1 MHRILIGLV
10 CGLAVAAAACSSGS
24 DSPTEGSNV
33 SAAPVVNTATDSEPV
48 SSEPVDTEP
57 VSSEP
62 VSTEPVD
69 SGPAETDPVAA
80 ESVEDVEAPRDARGI
95 VEMLASDELAGRD
108 NFSDGSIAAQE
119 FLYGQL
125 SEFAEPAFD
134 GDGIDGYQ
142 QEFPDGTN
150 IVAVIPGT
158 DLADEYVVIG
168 AHYDHVGSD
177 CPTNDPADHICNGAT
192 DNAAGVAAAIAAA
205 RNVTAAGPPRRTV
218 VVALWDSEE
227 DGLLG
232 SQYYTTD
239 PVVPMEQTVAYLNFD
254 IQGSDLL
261 ASIANSTIA
270 VGAETGG
277 PTFVD
282 SVTTAAGASTLDTAL
297 LSVIFGQGRSDHV
310 NFIANGVPAV
320 FLTDATNACYHTA
333 QDDVTA
339 VDFDKLDQQVV
350 TATVLLADLASTD
363 AVPVFDPAAPVAT
376 YDDAVALLAIAEPA
390 QGDFSS
396 LGPAGEALSTQL
408 LVDLQAVVD
417 AGPDAFTDESIG
429 TLLGGAAG
437 FVDALTM
444 GECIPAG
451 SR

>member
-1 MHRILIGLV
+1 M
-10 CGLAVAAAACSSGS
+10 A
-24 DSPTEGSNV
+24 
-33 SAAPVVNTATDSEPV
+33 
-48 SSEPVDTEP
+48 TEP
-57 VSSEP
+57 VE
-62 VSTEPVD
+62 E
-69 SGPAETDPVAA
+69 AEG
-80 ESVEDVEAPRDARGI
+80 SRDARGI

-134 GDGIDGYQ
+134 GEGIDGYL
-142 QEFPDGTN
+142 QEFPVGTN

-168 AHYDHVGSD
+168 AHYDHLGSD
-177 CPTNDPADHICNGAT
+177 CPTSSPADHICNGAT
-192 DNAAGVAAAIAAA
+192 DNAAGVAVAIAAA
-205 RNVTAAGPPRRTV
+205 RNQTAAGPPRRTV

-232 SQYYTTD
+232 SQHYTTD
-239 PVVPMEQTVAYLNFD
+239 PVVPMEQTVAYVNFD

-261 ASIANSTIA
+261 PSIANSTIA

-339 VDFDKLDQQVV
+339 VDFAKLDQQVA
-350 TATVLLADLASTD
+350 TATALLADLASTD

-376 YDDAVALLAIAEPA
+376 YDDALALLAIAEPA

-396 LGPAGEALSTQL
+396 LGAEGEALSTQL
-408 LVDLQAVVD
+408 LVDLQTLVD

-437 FVDALTM
+437 RDEWSSA
-444 GECIPAG
+444 
-451 SR
+451 SRG

>member
-1 MHRILIGLV
+1 M
-10 CGLAVAAAACSSGS
+10 
-24 DSPTEGSNV
+24 T
-33 SAAPVVNTATDSEPV
+33 
-48 SSEPVDTEP
+48 
-57 VSSEP
+57 
-62 VSTEPVD
+62 
-69 SGPAETDPVAA
+69 AET
-80 ESVEDVEAPRDARGI
+80 VEDVEAPHDARGI

-177 CPTNDPADHICNGAT
+177 CPTSDPADHICNGAT

-205 RNVTAAGPPRRTV
+205 RDVSAAGPPRRTV

-239 PVVPMEQTVAYLNFD
+239 PAVPMEQTVAYVNFD

-261 ASIANSTIA
+261 PSIANSTIA

-282 SVTTAAGASTLDTAL
+282 SVTAAAGASTLDTAL

-350 TATVLLADLASTD
+350 TATGLLADLASTD

-376 YDDAVALLAIAEPA
+376 YDDALALLAIAEPA
-390 QGDFSS
+390 QSDFSS
-396 LGPAGEALSTQL
+396 LGAEGEALSTQL
-408 LVDLQAVVD
+408 LVDLQALVD

-444 GECIPAG
+444 GECTPAG

>member
-1 MHRILIGLV
+1 MHRILIGSI
-10 CGLAVAAAACSSGS
+10 CGLALATAACSSDS
-24 DSPTEGSNV
+24 DSPAEGSDV
-33 SAAPVVNTATDSEPV
+33 STAPVVNTATDTK
-48 SSEPVDTEP
+48 PVDTKRVDNGAVDTGAVETDLLA
-57 VSSEP
+57 
-62 VSTEPVD
+62 TEPV
-69 SGPAETDPVAA
+69 
-80 ESVEDVEAPRDARGI
+80 EDTEGARDARGI

-119 FLYGQL
+119 VLYGQL

-134 GDGIDGYQ
+134 GEGIDGYLQ
-142 QEFPDGTN
+142 KFPDGTN

-168 AHYDHVGSD
+168 AHYDHKGSN
-177 CPTNDPADHICNGAT
+177 CRTSDPADHICNGAT

-205 RNVTAAGPPRRTV
+205 RHETAAGPPRRTV

-232 SQYYTTD
+232 SGYYASD
-239 PVVPMEQTVAYLNFD
+239 PVVPMEQTVAYVNFD

-261 ASIANSTIA
+261 PSMANSTIA

-310 NFIANGVPAV
+310 NFINKGVPAV
-320 FLTDATNACYHTA
+320 FFTDATNACYHTA

-339 VDFDKLDQQVV
+339 VDFDKLDQQVA
-350 TATVLLADLASTD
+350 TATALLADLASTD
-363 AVPVFDPAAPVAT
+363 AVPVFNPAAPVAT
-376 YDDAVALLAIAEPA
+376 YDDALALLAIAEPA

-396 LGPAGEALSTQL
+396 LGAEGEALSTQL
-408 LVDLQAVVD
+408 LVDLQALVD

-437 FVDALTM
+437 FIDALTM

-451 SR
+451 SS

>member
-1 MHRILIGLV
+1 MRRFLIGSV
-10 CGLAVAAAACSSGS
+10 CGLALAAGACSSDA
-24 DSPTEGSNV
+24 DSPAETSDV
-33 SAAPVVNTATDSEPV
+33 SAAPVVNTATDTQPVDSEPV
-48 SSEPVDTEP
+48 GSKPVG
-57 VSSEP
+57 SG
-62 VSTEPVD
+62 PVD
-69 SGPAETDPVAA
+69 SGPAETDPVAT
-80 ESVEDVEAPRDARGI
+80 EPVEDAEGPRDARGI

-119 FLYGQL
+119 VLYGQL

-134 GDGIDGYQ
+134 GEGIDGYLQ
-142 QEFPDGTN
+142 KFPDGTN

-168 AHYDHVGSD
+168 AHYDHKGSN
-177 CPTNDPADHICNGAT
+177 CRTSDPADHICNGAT

-205 RNVTAAGPPRRTV
+205 RHETAAGPPRRTV

-239 PVVPMEQTVAYLNFD
+239 PVVPIEQTVAYVNFD

-261 ASIANSTIA
+261 PSIANSTIA

-310 NFIANGVPAV
+310 NFINKGVPAV
-320 FLTDATNACYHTA
+320 FFTDATNACYHTA

-339 VDFDKLDQQVV
+339 VDFDKLDQQVA
-350 TATVLLADLASTD
+350 TATALLADLASTD
-363 AVPVFDPAAPVAT
+363 AVPVFNPAAPVAT
-376 YDDAVALLAIAEPA
+376 YDDALALLAIAEPA

-396 LGPAGEALSTQL
+396 LGAEGEALSTQL
-408 LVDLQAVVD
+408 LVDLQALVD

-437 FVDALTM
+437 FIDALTM

-451 SR
+451 SS

>member
-1 MHRILIGLV
+1 MHRILIGSV
-10 CGLAVAAAACSSGS
+10 CGLALATAACSSGS
-24 DSPTEGSNV
+24 DSPAEGSDV
-33 SAAPVVNTATDSEPV
+33 STAPVVNTATDTEPAD
-48 SSEPVDTEP
+48 SEPVDSQP
-57 VSSEP
+57 VDSQ
-62 VSTEPVD
+62 PVD
-69 SGPAETDPVAA
+69 SGPAETDPVSTEPVEEAA
-80 ESVEDVEAPRDARGI
+80 EPRDARGI
-95 VEMLASDELAGRD
+95 VERLASDELAGRD

-134 GDGIDGYQ
+134 GEGIDGYL

-168 AHYDHVGSD
+168 AHYDHLGSD
-177 CPTNDPADHICNGAT
+177 CPTGNPADHICNGAT
-192 DNAAGVAAAIAAA
+192 DNASGVAAAIAAA
-205 RNVTAAGPPRRTV
+205 RNQTAAGPPRRTV

-232 SQYYTTD
+232 SQYYATD
-239 PVVPMEQTVAYLNFD
+239 PVVPMEQTVAYVNFD

-261 ASIANSTIA
+261 PSIANSTIA

-277 PTFVD
+277 PTLVE

-320 FLTDATNACYHTA
+320 FFTDATNACYHTA

-339 VDFDKLDQQVV
+339 VDFDKLDQQVA
-350 TATVLLADLASTD
+350 TATALLADLASTD
-363 AVPVFDPAAPVAT
+363 AVPVFDPTAPVAT
-376 YDDAVALLAIAEPA
+376 YDDALALLAIAEPA

-396 LGPAGEALSTQL
+396 LGAEGEALSTQL
-408 LVDLQAVVD
+408 LVDLQALVA

-451 SR
+451 SG